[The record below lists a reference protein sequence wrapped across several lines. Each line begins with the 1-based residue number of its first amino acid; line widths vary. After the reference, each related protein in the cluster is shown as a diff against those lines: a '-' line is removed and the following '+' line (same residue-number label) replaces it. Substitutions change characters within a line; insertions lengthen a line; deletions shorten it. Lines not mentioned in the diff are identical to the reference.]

1 MASILPSDAVPAVAC
16 APSRP
21 TAARVCSMEDEV
33 AARWDGEALT
43 FGYADPDR
51 RLTGVRL
58 IQHAGL
64 PLDRLEFGY
73 ADGAWTLR
81 TSPPPARR
89 LEYRLELRHRDG
101 GIEVACDPTNPH
113 RVGGAYGDRSV
124 LLRGD
129 YAEPAWLAA
138 PAADGSWRELAIP
151 APALSSEIWARV
163 WSPAG
168 AGDRI
173 LVAHDG
179 PEYDKLGELGQF
191 VAATVHA
198 GRVAPHHLV
207 LLSPGNRKDWYSA
220 NPAYARTLA
229 VDVVPRV
236 HAELGKSGP
245 VVGMGASLGALGMLH
260 AQRRFPRTFAGL
272 FLQSG
277 SFFRPVLDPQESGS
291 IWFSR
296 IVRFTGRVVAAASA
310 PRRVPTV
317 MTCGIAEENMAN
329 NREMARALARQGVPA
344 TLHEHPD
351 AHNFTA
357 WRDALDPYLVDLL
370 GRVWAR
376 AGG

>member
-1 MASILPSDAVPAVAC
+1 
-16 APSRP
+16 
-21 TAARVCSMEDEV
+21 
-33 AARWDGEALT
+33 
-43 FGYADPDR
+43 
-51 RLTGVRL
+51 
-58 IQHAGL
+58 
-64 PLDRLEFGY
+64 
-73 ADGAWTLR
+73 
-81 TSPPPARR
+81 
-89 LEYRLELRHRDG
+89 
-101 GIEVACDPTNPH
+101 
-113 RVGGAYGDRSV
+113 VGGAYGDRSV

-236 HAELGKSGP
+236 HDELGTSGP

-277 SFFRPVLDPQESGS
+277 SFFQPATDAWEESHPRFGPITRFVARVLAGREHAPAIPVTL
-291 IWFSR
+291 
-296 IVRFTGRVVAAASA
+296 
-310 PRRVPTV
+310 
-317 MTCGIAEENMAN
+317 TCGTAEENVAN
-329 NREMARALARQGVPA
+329 NRSLRNALARQGYEVELA
-344 TLHEHPD
+344 LVRD
-351 AHNFTA
+351 AHTWVG
-357 WRDALDPYLVDLL
+357 WRDSFAPHLARLL
-370 GRVWAR
+370 SRLWG
-376 AGG
+376 